1 MTVKLLAAV
10 DRRRPNRV
18 SPPVC
23 PRCGTDDAVT
33 VMNRSGGF
41 VNFHCESCRELLP
54 MRVPFVAGAKKPC
67 VAP

>member
-33 VMNRSGGF
+33 VMNRSSAF
-41 VNFHCESCRELLP
+41 VNFHCESCRDLLP
-54 MRVPFVAGAKKPC
+54 MPVPVVAVAKKTY
-67 VAP
+67 VAS